1 MKCNKCDNEA
11 MENEFLCA
19 ECAAKERNIN
29 NEEQTK
35 TEKLTE
41 EEVKVEISSAEVENS
56 EDNRV
61 ITEQEAPQAANSVPT
76 YVPTASP
83 AYDGF
88 SMNQDAAP
96 HEEKKKEKEKEK
108 GYDPALVKKMQAQ
121 LKPLSTW
128 GFFWREAICFIP
140 IINLAFL
147 FVFAFADGINLNSRA
162 FARSKLIRYLIY
174 TVILLAALVL
184 YFIFQ
189 EEIMNVI
196 HAVIDNLYKYIHY

>member
-1 MKCNKCDNEA
+1 MKCIKCDNEA
-11 MENEFLCA
+11 MENEVLCA

-29 NEEQTK
+29 NEEQTE

-61 ITEQEAPQAANSVPT
+61 ITGQEAPQAANSVPA

-96 HEEKKKEKEKEK
+96 HEEKKKEKEK

-196 HAVIDNLYKYIHY
+196 HVVIDNLYKYIHY

>member
-1 MKCNKCDNEA
+1 MKCTKCDNEA
-11 MENEFLCA
+11 MENEVLCA

-29 NEEQTK
+29 NEEQTE

-61 ITEQEAPQAANSVPT
+61 ITGQEAPQAANSVPT

-96 HEEKKKEKEKEK
+96 HEEKIKRK

-196 HAVIDNLYKYIHY
+196 RVVIDNLYKYIHY

>member
-1 MKCNKCDNEA
+1 

-29 NEEQTK
+29 NEEQTE

-41 EEVKVEISSAEVENS
+41 EVKVEITSTEVENS
-56 EDNRV
+56 EDNHV
-61 ITEQEAPQAANSVPT
+61 ITAQDAPQAANSVPT

-96 HEEKKKEKEKEK
+96 HEEKIKKK

-196 HAVIDNLYKYIHY
+196 RVVIDNLYKYIHY

>member
-1 MKCNKCDNEA
+1 
-11 MENEFLCA
+11 ME
-19 ECAAKERNIN
+19 
-29 NEEQTK
+29 

-41 EEVKVEISSAEVENS
+41 EVKVEITSTEVENS
-56 EDNRV
+56 EDNHV
-61 ITEQEAPQAANSVPT
+61 ITEQDVPQAANSVPA

-96 HEEKKKEKEKEK
+96 HEEKIKKK

-196 HAVIDNLYKYIHY
+196 RVVIDNLYKYIHY

>member
-1 MKCNKCDNEA
+1 
-11 MENEFLCA
+11 MENEVLCA

-29 NEEQTK
+29 NEEQTE

-41 EEVKVEISSAEVENS
+41 EVKVEITSTEVENS
-56 EDNRV
+56 EDNHV
-61 ITEQEAPQAANSVPT
+61 ITEQDVPQAANSVPA

-96 HEEKKKEKEKEK
+96 HEEKIKKK

-196 HAVIDNLYKYIHY
+196 HVVIDNLYKYIHY

>member
-1 MKCNKCDNEA
+1 
-11 MENEFLCA
+11 MENEVLCA

-29 NEEQTK
+29 NEEQTE

-41 EEVKVEISSAEVENS
+41 EVKVEITSAEVENS
-56 EDNRV
+56 EDNHV
-61 ITEQEAPQAANSVPT
+61 ITEQDVPQAANSVPA

-96 HEEKKKEKEKEK
+96 HEEKIKKK

-196 HAVIDNLYKYIHY
+196 RVVIDNLYKYIHY

>member
-1 MKCNKCDNEA
+1 MKCTKCDNEA

-29 NEEQTK
+29 NEEQTE

-41 EEVKVEISSAEVENS
+41 EEVKVEITSAEVENS

-96 HEEKKKEKEKEK
+96 HEEKKKEKEK

>member
-1 MKCNKCDNEA
+1 MKCINCDNEA
-11 MENEFLCA
+11 MENEVLCA

-29 NEEQTK
+29 NEEQTE

-41 EEVKVEISSAEVENS
+41 EVKVEITSTEVENS
-56 EDNRV
+56 EDNHV
-61 ITEQEAPQAANSVPT
+61 ITEQDVPQAANSVPT

-96 HEEKKKEKEKEK
+96 HEEKIKKK

-147 FVFAFADGINLNSRA
+147 FVCAFADGINLNSRA

>member
-1 MKCNKCDNEA
+1 MKCIKCDNEA
-11 MENEFLCA
+11 MENEVLCA

-29 NEEQTK
+29 NEEQTE

-41 EEVKVEISSAEVENS
+41 EVKVEITSTEVENS
-56 EDNRV
+56 EDNHV
-61 ITEQEAPQAANSVPT
+61 ITEQDVPQAANSVPA

-96 HEEKKKEKEKEK
+96 HEAKRKEK

>member
-1 MKCNKCDNEA
+1 

-29 NEEQTK
+29 NEEQTE

-96 HEEKKKEKEKEK
+96 HEEKKKEKEK

>member
-1 MKCNKCDNEA
+1 MKCTKCDNEA

-96 HEEKKKEKEKEK
+96 HEEKKKEKEK

-196 HAVIDNLYKYIHY
+196 HVVIDNLYKYIHY

>member
-1 MKCNKCDNEA
+1 
-11 MENEFLCA
+11 MENEVLCA

-29 NEEQTK
+29 NEEQME

-41 EEVKVEISSAEVENS
+41 GVKVEITSAEVENS

-61 ITEQEAPQAANSVPT
+61 ITGQEAPQAANSVPT

-96 HEEKKKEKEKEK
+96 HEEKIKRK

-196 HAVIDNLYKYIHY
+196 RVVIDNLYKYIHY

>member
-1 MKCNKCDNEA
+1 

-41 EEVKVEISSAEVENS
+41 EEVKVEITSTEVENS
-56 EDNRV
+56 EDNHV
-61 ITEQEAPQAANSVPT
+61 ITEQDVPQAANSVPA

-96 HEEKKKEKEKEK
+96 HEEKKKEKEK

-196 HAVIDNLYKYIHY
+196 HVVIDNLYKYIHY

>member
-1 MKCNKCDNEA
+1 
-11 MENEFLCA
+11 MENEVLCA

-29 NEEQTK
+29 NEEQTE

-41 EEVKVEISSAEVENS
+41 EVKVEITSTEVENS
-56 EDNRV
+56 EDNHV
-61 ITEQEAPQAANSVPT
+61 ITEQDVPQAANSVPA

-96 HEEKKKEKEKEK
+96 HEEKIKKK

-196 HAVIDNLYKYIHY
+196 RVVIDNLYKYIHY

>member
-1 MKCNKCDNEA
+1 MRCSKGEKEA
-11 MENEFLCA
+11 MEDEGLGA
-19 ECAAKERNIN
+19 GCAAKERNIN
-29 NEEQTK
+29 NEEQTE

-41 EEVKVEISSAEVENS
+41 EEVKVEITSAEVENS

-61 ITEQEAPQAANSVPT
+61 ITGQEAPQAANSVPT

-96 HEEKKKEKEKEK
+96 HEEKIKKK

>member
-1 MKCNKCDNEA
+1 
-11 MENEFLCA
+11 
-19 ECAAKERNIN
+19 
-29 NEEQTK
+29 
-35 TEKLTE
+35 
-41 EEVKVEISSAEVENS
+41 
-56 EDNRV
+56 
-61 ITEQEAPQAANSVPT
+61 
-76 YVPTASP
+76 
-83 AYDGF
+83 
-88 SMNQDAAP
+88 MNQDAAP
-96 HEEKKKEKEKEK
+96 HEEKIKKK

-196 HAVIDNLYKYIHY
+196 RVVIDNLYKYIHY

>member
-1 MKCNKCDNEA
+1 MKCTKCDNEA

-29 NEEQTK
+29 NEEQTE

-41 EEVKVEISSAEVENS
+41 EEVKVEITSAEVENS
-56 EDNRV
+56 EDNHV
-61 ITEQEAPQAANSVPT
+61 ITEQDVPQAANSVPA

-88 SMNQDAAP
+88 SMNQDAAT
-96 HEEKKKEKEKEK
+96 HEEKRKEK
-108 GYDPALVKKMQAQ
+108 GYDPALVKKMHAQ

-196 HAVIDNLYKYIHY
+196 RVVIDNLYKYIHY

>member
-1 MKCNKCDNEA
+1 MKCIKCDNEG
-11 MENEFLCA
+11 MENEVLCA

-29 NEEQTK
+29 NEEQME

-41 EEVKVEISSAEVENS
+41 EVKAEITSAEVENS
-56 EDNRV
+56 EDNHV
-61 ITEQEAPQAANSVPT
+61 ITEQDVPQAANSVPA

>member
-1 MKCNKCDNEA
+1 MKCTKCDNEA

-96 HEEKKKEKEKEK
+96 HEEKIKKK

-184 YFIFQ
+184 FFIFQ

-196 HAVIDNLYKYIHY
+196 HVVIDNLYKYIHY

>member
-1 MKCNKCDNEA
+1 MKCTKCDNEA
-11 MENEFLCA
+11 MENEVLCA

-88 SMNQDAAP
+88 SMNQDAAT
-96 HEEKKKEKEKEK
+96 HEEKRKEK
-108 GYDPALVKKMQAQ
+108 GCDPALVKKMQAQ

-196 HAVIDNLYKYIHY
+196 RVVIDNLYKYIHY

>member
-1 MKCNKCDNEA
+1 
-11 MENEFLCA
+11 MENEVLCA

-29 NEEQTK
+29 NEEQTE

-41 EEVKVEISSAEVENS
+41 EVKVEITSTEVENS

-61 ITEQEAPQAANSVPT
+61 ITGQEAPQAANSVPT

-96 HEEKKKEKEKEK
+96 HEEKIKKK

-196 HAVIDNLYKYIHY
+196 RVVIDNLYKYIHY

>member
-1 MKCNKCDNEA
+1 MKCTKCDNEA

-88 SMNQDAAP
+88 SMNLDAAP
-96 HEEKKKEKEKEK
+96 HEEKIKKK

-196 HAVIDNLYKYIHY
+196 HVVIDNLYKYIHY

>member
-1 MKCNKCDNEA
+1 
-11 MENEFLCA
+11 
-19 ECAAKERNIN
+19 
-29 NEEQTK
+29 
-35 TEKLTE
+35 
-41 EEVKVEISSAEVENS
+41 
-56 EDNRV
+56 
-61 ITEQEAPQAANSVPT
+61 
-76 YVPTASP
+76 
-83 AYDGF
+83 
-88 SMNQDAAP
+88 
-96 HEEKKKEKEKEK
+96 
-108 GYDPALVKKMQAQ
+108 MQAQ

-196 HAVIDNLYKYIHY
+196 RVVIDNLYKYIHY